1 MRPFV
6 PCSSSFPRKREP
18 SRLCDPR
25 LQMLLGPR
33 FRGNDEGRKVILRWA
48 ITWIG
53 ALVILAAAPAAGRE
67 TVDASTPS
75 ALAVTLYRDPNRGPD
90 EAMNRD
96 WPQGFAM
103 ITETRQVT
111 LPPGESTIRFE
122 GVAEGMVAVSAIV
135 TGLPGGTI
143 EKNRNADLLSPAA
156 LVDGTLGNRVTV
168 TRTNPATGEAVA
180 EQAIVRTRADGGLV
194 LQTGGGFEAVRC
206 AGLPERLTFDRVP
219 AGLSAQP
226 VFSIDTRDPRG
237 GTYTVELT
245 YLAWGFD
252 WQANYVATLA
262 EPGRGDAVRLRLMS
276 WLTLLNDNG
285 QSFPEAEL
293 LVVAGR
299 LNVVS
304 DFRSLADPPD
314 ARPLALTCY
323 PLGSTA
329 AGSQLDYPPPPPP
342 APPPPPMA
350 AQAIVVTGSRVAREE
365 SADAAMK
372 AVEEELGDLK
382 LYRVPERVTVSAK
395 GLKQV
400 AFLDQGAVEGRLLY
414 RHPCRPW
421 GDDDGARPAAML
433 LVTVNDKAHGLGM
446 ALPMGG
452 LAVFEPT
459 AFGTQLVAEDNLR
472 DYAEGQDVEL
482 ELAQSGQVFGQCTV
496 SQDADFDEQPRRWMP
511 VRAVLTNAN
520 PTPATVRLVLGAPSE
535 WQFRG
540 LRGTRLKDGETVV
553 EVTVPGNGRR
563 EVAWEVHPVRSE

>member
-1 MRPFV
+1 MR
-6 PCSSSFPRKREP
+6 RAA
-18 SRLCDPR
+18 L
-25 LQMLLGPR
+25 
-33 FRGNDEGRKVILRWA
+33 
-48 ITWIG
+48 
-53 ALVILAAAPAAGRE
+53 ALVLLAGAQPLAARETVEASAPAAL
-67 TVDASTPS
+67 S
-75 ALAVTLYRDPNRGPD
+75 VTLYRDPDRGVDD
-90 EAMNRD
+90 EMDRE

-103 ITETRQVT
+103 ITEKRTVT

-143 EKNRNADLLSPAA
+143 EKNRNADLLGPAA

-168 TRTNPATGEAVA
+168 TRTNPATGAQVA

-194 LQTGGGFEAVRC
+194 LQTSEGFEAVRC
-206 AGLPERLTFDRVP
+206 AGVPETLTFDGVP

-226 VFSIDTRDPRG
+226 VFSIDTRDPSG
-237 GTYTVELT
+237 GTYTVQLT

-262 EPGRGDAVRLRLMS
+262 EPGRGDAMKLRLMS

-285 QSFPEAEL
+285 QSFPDAEL

-304 DFRSLADPPD
+304 NFQALADPPD
-314 ARPLALTCY
+314 ARPLYLTCY

-329 AGSQLDYPPPPPP
+329 AGSPPDYPPPPPP
-342 APPPPPMA
+342 PPPMA
-350 AQAIVVTGSRVAREE
+350 APMMMESRDEAIMVTGAAR
-365 SADAAMK
+365 ADNGALAMK
-372 AVEEELGDLK
+372 AVEEALGDLK
-382 LYRVPERVTVSAK
+382 LYRVPQRVTVSAK

-400 AFLDQGAVEGRLLY
+400 AFLDQDAVDGRLLY
-414 RHPCRPW
+414 KYHCRPW
-421 GDDDGARPAAML
+421 GDDDVARPAAML

-452 LAVFEPT
+452 LAVFEPSSW
-459 AFGTQLVAEDNLR
+459 GEQLVAEPRLR

-482 ELAQSGQVFGQCTV
+482 ELAESSQVLGQCV
-496 SQDADFDEQPRRWMP
+496 IAQDIDFDVEPRRWMP
-511 VRAVLTNAN
+511 VSAVLTNAN
-520 PTPATVRLVLGAPSE
+520 PNPVTVRLVLGPPSE
-535 WQFRG
+535 WQTRG
-540 LRGTRLKDGETVV
+540 LRGTRVKDGETIV

-563 EVAWEVHPVRSE
+563 EVNWEVHPAGES